1 MEMSLAN
8 PFASLRMHGGSNHLI
23 MPTSLLQQAA
33 TVDEELGGG
42 VVRVESCT
50 SDFINALY
58 PGESTA
64 NLSPRLRVM
73 LTQSGHIG
81 RQFAPSVRN
90 ALGEYAHRL
99 VSSLLRWESTAM
111 PANECSILMVSF
123 HKQAQRF
130 ANSCHQTTRS
140 YRTPPRRWNCAGFY
154 GRHVTK
160 TKPSRSNI
168 RCASFLLSLVGQT
181 SPFIVRSKLRHL
193 S

>member
-33 TVDEELGGG
+33 AADEELGGG

-90 ALGEYAHRL
+90 ALGEYAHRH
-99 VSSLLRWESTAM
+99 VSSLVRWESTAV
-111 PANECSILMVSF
+111 PANESLLEANGGCAQNQWYRSINRPRDSQIHATKRPV
-123 HKQAQRF
+123 
-130 ANSCHQTTRS
+130 
-140 YRTPPRRWNCAGFY
+140 RTVHHHGARTAPDFTAG
-154 GRHVTK
+154 T
-160 TKPSRSNI
+160 
-168 RCASFLLSLVGQT
+168 
-181 SPFIVRSKLRHL
+181 
-193 S
+193 